1 MYMHNTNFLH
11 NFFSQISYFLILR
24 YLPIVHYWTFYIY
37 VRQGTNFLIKSRS
50 FYGRKLANISI
61 LPIPSAQLSDD
72 ECSFDDENDET
83 DDTEL
88 NIYFHMM
95 AVKLTRK
102 KYFLI
107 VKRLMAMKKSTLNRL
122 ILILLLINKSPG
134 LILNNPTGL
143 SLIIKYNFN

>member
-1 MYMHNTNFLH
+1 M
-11 NFFSQISYFLILR
+11 
-24 YLPIVHYWTFYIY
+24 
-37 VRQGTNFLIKSRS
+37 
-50 FYGRKLANISI
+50 
-61 LPIPSAQLSDD
+61 PIPSAQLSDD

>member
-1 MYMHNTNFLH
+1 M
-11 NFFSQISYFLILR
+11 
-24 YLPIVHYWTFYIY
+24 
-37 VRQGTNFLIKSRS
+37 
-50 FYGRKLANISI
+50 
-61 LPIPSAQLSDD
+61 PIPSAQLSDD

-143 SLIIKYNFN
+143 SLIIKYNFNWEKAEIEKWYRTDNLYFTPELYELNFEQTSTCKTLKELNKSIKSKII